1 MLSLWPYQID
11 AALSH
16 DKRGSCGINAVVLL
30 VILNNKFI
38 EVSTLSSSVAVFMIL
53 DEAFSGKKE
62 KRGFIVIAY

>member
-30 VILNNKFI
+30 VILDNKFI
-38 EVSTLSSSVAVFMIL
+38 YLSSVAVFMIL